1 MLQSVPP
8 RHAPYQL
15 GAQNSIINMQT
26 SHVWLLAT
34 HLHVVMARHCTFYI
48 HWRCWGNLFY
58 CISKLKHNS
67 HHFPSLFLLVKS
79 CSFMNLTDFCL
90 NQFLKLHEE
99 QCTCARPC
107 SFILQINSRVKS
119 DLHFS
124 PRAKLEDIPHLFDSF
139 YSPHFATHLTGMS
152 VIHQDPRRP
161 KPNKWTCWHV
171 HNYKLFF
178 SRRESDWGWCGWQV
192 RKKKWLYISFCVL
205 LTQLIVLSYHCGANL
220 PTHHHAYYHP
230 PLNSLF
236 WQPILTK
243 RNSREHGVGGNRWQT
258 SEPLTTRVV
267 NQVNLPIATTISK
280 NQQN

>member
-1 MLQSVPP
+1 MFVCFLCCDEEWYGTFFGKHRFFNLKEGSWVLQSVPP
-8 RHAPYQL
+8 RLAPYQL

-48 HWRCWGNLFY
+48 HRRCWGNLFY

-90 NQFLKLHEE
+90 NQFLKLYEE

-139 YSPHFATHLTGMS
+139 YSSHFATHLTGMS

-178 SRRESDWGWCGWQV
+178 LGERAIEVD
-192 RKKKWLYISFCVL
+192 
-205 LTQLIVLSYHCGANL
+205 
-220 PTHHHAYYHP
+220 
-230 PLNSLF
+230 
-236 WQPILTK
+236 
-243 RNSREHGVGGNRWQT
+243 VGGR
-258 SEPLTTRVV
+258 SEKRSDCILASVYFWHSWLFYCIIVVPTYQHTTMHIIIH
-267 NQVNLPIATTISK
+267 P
-280 NQQN
+280 